1 MELTV
6 KLRQAIKDYK
16 NGNSQAFDV
25 LYHESEKYIYTCV
38 YKVMVGNDNVY
49 DATEEIMQETY
60 LEIYKSISQLEN
72 EDRFLQWAGMIATR
86 KCYAYIKKN
95 KKYVLLDEEDSTF
108 DTLADNDNIIP
119 EAIMQDKEKQRL
131 LREIID
137 TELTEIQKLCIIAFY
152 YNGQKQSEIAKELGI
167 PENTVKTN
175 LSRGKA
181 KIKNGVDNLEKNKG
195 TKLYSVAPFMLL
207 LFKEEVL
214 ATVVPQE
221 ITKNVLASVSGLAG
235 AAGVSTASATTAT
248 GVKSAVGKVTAT
260 ALKTKIIGGLVGLGA
275 IGTIGG
281 AVYMVNRS
289 DEVPTWESEYKEY
302 LLDYNNATGFDL
314 NDFDG
319 DGTPELLVKTED
331 ENITLYR
338 FDNSEVKEVYELVAY
353 AEAQREDGVFETME
367 CQYGYGMN
375 YDEILEFD
383 NWTGEYAGETYQ
395 MQTTVLYEYEGGEL
409 KQTYSAAPSLTGSTN
424 DIQVGYYMTE
434 DGQSSVVSKEDGI
447 EIVKKYQNDFN
458 EIFYTIVASEE
469 IDVRFEE
476 FKDKG
481 NCQRKQHTD
490 SEESVESEEQ
500 EVLSIREIVDE
511 TANAYY
517 YLPYEEILEELKKQ
531 AAELLESGVTGDDF
545 GFTEGYRKIEIN
557 ESLEV
562 YSLDGENVGYTK
574 SDIIVYAEFG
584 DEITYIVS
592 FNEDE
597 GFFVKTEDVEK
608 VMIDMGGAQ
617 FP

>member
-1 MELTV
+1 MEPTV

-119 EAIMQDKEKQRL
+119 EEIMQDKEKQRL

-137 TELTEIQKLCIIAFY
+137 TELTEIQKLCIIALY

-214 ATVVPQE
+214 AAVVPQE

-275 IGTIGG
+275 IGTVGG

-338 FDNSEVKEVYELVAY
+338 FDDSEVKEVYELVAY

-447 EIVKKYQNDFN
+447 EIVKKYQKDFN

-517 YLPYEEILEELKKQ
+517 YLPYEEFLEELKKR

-574 SDIIVYAEFG
+574 ADIIVYAEFG

-592 FNEDE
+592 LNEDE

-608 VMIDMGGAQ
+608 VMIDMGVAQ